1 MSRSPRA
8 CARWAVPSLAPRAAW
23 LAFLCAMGILAGP
36 RDLTPS
42 PVRPAASGP
51 WLLSPGSVRD
61 SCPEPVDRTFGVE
74 FRRDELWTADYDGTL
89 TRIENCVTVKV
100 ISVNAFRGLATGLG
114 WDSRRDLFV
123 VTDAELE
130 IIYVVD
136 ITGNVVRSYP
146 APGTGSIGAA
156 YDSTRDVYWIT
167 DFETDSLYALH
178 PLDGGRAAAF
188 ALPVGTRCSGA
199 AYDPALDAI
208 YYNDRVAVPMCY
220 YVSAATGELLG
231 QFELPYAA
239 IFTWQDNAL
248 ATDGSIWIHHFERRR
263 IYALERQVTEAR
275 RVTWGGLK
283 LRYR

>member
-1 MSRSPRA
+1 MNRTERTRTPRHAALWLGVCLA
-8 CARWAVPSLAPRAAW
+8 CA
-23 LAFLCAMGILAGP
+23 GLAG
-36 RDLTPS
+36 
-42 PVRPAASGP
+42 VAAGPAMPAPLRRAPAGP
-51 WLLSPGSVRD
+51 ALLSPGAVLD
-61 SCPEPVDRTFGVE
+61 SCFAPVNRTFGVE
-74 FRRDELWTADYDGTL
+74 FRRDELWTSAYDGTL
-89 TRIENCVTVKV
+89 TRIENCVPVQV
-100 ISVNAFRGLATGLG
+100 ISVNGFRGLATGLG

-130 IIYVVD
+130 IVYVVD
-136 ITGNVVRSYP
+136 LAGDVVRSYP

-167 DFETDSLYALH
+167 DFETDSLYALN

-188 ALPVGTRCSGA
+188 ALPAGTRCSGA

-220 YVSAATGELLG
+220 YVSASTGELLG

-239 IFTWQDNAL
+239 LFTWQDNGL
-248 ATDGSIWIHHFERRR
+248 AADGTLWIHHFERDR
-263 IYALERQVTEAR
+263 IYGIERQVTEAR